1 MEVESRRGL
10 RGARASLDKGAAG
23 AAVWDVGAG
32 PSMPPSYGSGRTFWK
47 PTGSGPAPPLPSQAP
62 EPAAHTQASSVSLP
76 DGPEA
81 QRPGKDLPVRFSLAG
96 EGGLWLDM
104 RPTTTTTGKSCCVLP
119 LSCDP
124 RVTHPRVCSPESSPR
139 GLSSWLF
146 PCPTLGAWQAGPPRL
161 VTRIQV
167 LAAELVPLVLVICG
181 QDDGPPGSEDPEHD
195 DHKGQPRPRVPR
207 KRGHISPKS
216 RPVANSTLLGLLAPP
231 GEAWGVLGQPPNR
244 PNHSPPP
251 SAKVK
256 KIFGWGDFY
265 SNIKTVALNL
275 LVTGKIVDHGNGTF
289 SVHFRH
295 NATGQ
300 GNISISLVPPSKAVE
315 FHQEQ
320 QIFIEA
326 KASKIF
332 NCRMEWEK
340 VERGRRTSLCTHD
353 PAKVCSRDH
362 AQSSATWS
370 CSQPFKVVCVYIAF
384 YSTDYR
390 LVQKIKAWRS
400 PTLGSRHPDG

>member
-1 MEVESRRGL
+1 MCG
-10 RGARASLDKGAAG
+10 
-23 AAVWDVGAG
+23 G
-32 PSMPPSYGSGRTFWK
+32 PSASGQWK
-47 PTGSGPAPPLPSQAP
+47 GQAVGG
-62 EPAAHTQASSVSLP
+62 EQ
-76 DGPEA
+76 GPELLGP
-81 QRPGKDLPVRFSLAG
+81 PG
-96 EGGLWLDM
+96 
-104 RPTTTTTGKSCCVLP
+104 T
-119 LSCDP
+119 
-124 RVTHPRVCSPESSPR
+124 
-139 GLSSWLF
+139 GLSLSSKL
-146 PCPTLGAWQAGPPRL
+146 PP
-161 VTRIQV
+161 QV
-167 LAAELVPLVLVICG
+167 IYG
-181 QDDGPPGSEDPEHD
+181 QEDGPPGSEDPERD
-195 DHKGQPRPRVPR
+195 DHESQPRPRIPR

-216 RPVANSTLLGLLAPP
+216 RPMANSTLLGLLAPP

-353 PAKVCSRDH
+353 PAKTCSRDH

-390 LVQKIKAWRS
+390 LVQKVC
-400 PTLGSRHPDG
+400 PDYNYHSDTPYYPSG

>member
-1 MEVESRRGL
+1 MRWNHDTGQNAHPTPSVSERC
-10 RGARASLDKGAAG
+10 AG
-23 AAVWDVGAG
+23 APRPQVRVEGQRESAG
-32 PSMPPSYGSGRTFWK
+32 GREWW
-47 PTGSGPAPPLPSQAP
+47 TG
-62 EPAAHTQASSVSLP
+62 T
-76 DGPEA
+76 
-81 QRPGKDLPVRFSLAG
+81 
-96 EGGLWLDM
+96 
-104 RPTTTTTGKSCCVLP
+104 
-119 LSCDP
+119 
-124 RVTHPRVCSPESSPR
+124 PESSEGRPR
-139 GLSSWLF
+139 CSLSSQL
-146 PCPTLGAWQAGPPRL
+146 PP
-161 VTRIQV
+161 Q
-167 LAAELVPLVLVICG
+167 VICG

-195 DHKGQPRPRVPR
+195 DSESQARPRMPR
-207 KRGHISPKS
+207 KRGHMSPKS
-216 RPVANSTLLGLLAPP
+216 RHMANSTLLGLLAPP
-231 GEAWGVLGQPPNR
+231 GEAWGVLGQPPSR

-340 VERGRRTSLCTHD
+340 VERGRRISLCTHD
-353 PAKVCSRDH
+353 PAKTCSRDH

-390 LVQKIKAWRS
+390 LVQKVC
-400 PTLGSRHPDG
+400 PDYNYHSDTPYYPSG

>member
-1 MEVESRRGL
+1 MQLTRCCFVFLVQG
-10 RGARASLDKGAAG
+10 SL
-23 AAVWDVGAG
+23 
-32 PSMPPSYGSGRTFWK
+32 Y
-47 PTGSGPAPPLPSQAP
+47 
-62 EPAAHTQASSVSLP
+62 
-76 DGPEA
+76 
-81 QRPGKDLPVRFSLAG
+81 
-96 EGGLWLDM
+96 
-104 RPTTTTTGKSCCVLP
+104 
-119 LSCDP
+119 
-124 RVTHPRVCSPESSPR
+124 
-139 GLSSWLF
+139 
-146 PCPTLGAWQAGPPRL
+146 
-161 VTRIQV
+161 
-167 LAAELVPLVLVICG
+167 LVICG

-195 DHKGQPRPRVPR
+195 DSESQARPRMPR
-207 KRGHISPKS
+207 KRGHMSPKS
-216 RPVANSTLLGLLAPP
+216 RHMANSTLLGLLAPP
-231 GEAWGVLGQPPNR
+231 GEAWGVLGQPPSR

-256 KIFGWGDFY
+256 RIFGWGDFY

-340 VERGRRTSLCTHD
+340 VERGRRVSLCTHD
-353 PAKVCSRDH
+353 PAKTCSRDH

-390 LVQKIKAWRS
+390 LVQKVC
-400 PTLGSRHPDG
+400 PDYNYHSDTPYYPSG

>member
-1 MEVESRRGL
+1 MQLTRCCFVFLVQG
-10 RGARASLDKGAAG
+10 SL
-23 AAVWDVGAG
+23 
-32 PSMPPSYGSGRTFWK
+32 Y
-47 PTGSGPAPPLPSQAP
+47 
-62 EPAAHTQASSVSLP
+62 
-76 DGPEA
+76 
-81 QRPGKDLPVRFSLAG
+81 
-96 EGGLWLDM
+96 
-104 RPTTTTTGKSCCVLP
+104 
-119 LSCDP
+119 
-124 RVTHPRVCSPESSPR
+124 
-139 GLSSWLF
+139 
-146 PCPTLGAWQAGPPRL
+146 
-161 VTRIQV
+161 
-167 LAAELVPLVLVICG
+167 LVICG
-181 QDDGPPGSEDPEHD
+181 QDEGPPGSEDPEHD
-195 DHKGQPRPRVPR
+195 DHESQPRPRVPR

-216 RPVANSTLLGLLAPP
+216 RPMANSTLLGLLAPP

-251 SAKVK
+251 SSKMK

-300 GNISISLVPPSKAVE
+300 GNISISLVPPGKAVE

-353 PAKVCSRDH
+353 PAKTCSRDH

-390 LVQKIKAWRS
+390 LVQKQVPGA
-400 PTLGSRHPDG
+400 SRPGWPQEKSWGRA

>member
-1 MEVESRRGL
+1 M
-10 RGARASLDKGAAG
+10 
-23 AAVWDVGAG
+23 
-32 PSMPPSYGSGRTFWK
+32 
-47 PTGSGPAPPLPSQAP
+47 
-62 EPAAHTQASSVSLP
+62 
-76 DGPEA
+76 
-81 QRPGKDLPVRFSLAG
+81 
-96 EGGLWLDM
+96 
-104 RPTTTTTGKSCCVLP
+104 
-119 LSCDP
+119 
-124 RVTHPRVCSPESSPR
+124 
-139 GLSSWLF
+139 
-146 PCPTLGAWQAGPPRL
+146 
-161 VTRIQV
+161 
-167 LAAELVPLVLVICG
+167 
-181 QDDGPPGSEDPEHD
+181 
-195 DHKGQPRPRVPR
+195 PR

-216 RPVANSTLLGLLAPP
+216 RPMANSTLLGLLAPP

-353 PAKVCSRDH
+353 PAKTCSRDH

-390 LVQKIKAWRS
+390 LVQKVC
-400 PTLGSRHPDG
+400 PDYNYHSDTPYYPSG

>member
-1 MEVESRRGL
+1 MQLTRCCFVFLVQG
-10 RGARASLDKGAAG
+10 SL
-23 AAVWDVGAG
+23 
-32 PSMPPSYGSGRTFWK
+32 Y
-47 PTGSGPAPPLPSQAP
+47 
-62 EPAAHTQASSVSLP
+62 
-76 DGPEA
+76 
-81 QRPGKDLPVRFSLAG
+81 
-96 EGGLWLDM
+96 
-104 RPTTTTTGKSCCVLP
+104 
-119 LSCDP
+119 
-124 RVTHPRVCSPESSPR
+124 
-139 GLSSWLF
+139 
-146 PCPTLGAWQAGPPRL
+146 
-161 VTRIQV
+161 
-167 LAAELVPLVLVICG
+167 LVICG
-181 QDDGPPGSEDPEHD
+181 QDDGPPGSEDPERD
-195 DHKGQPRPRVPR
+195 DHEGQPRPRVPR

-216 RPVANSTLLGLLAPP
+216 RPMANSTLLGLLAPP
-231 GEAWGVLGQPPNR
+231 GEAWGILGQPPNR

-353 PAKVCSRDH
+353 PAKICSRDH

-390 LVQKIKAWRS
+390 LVQKGPSPLQTTLRS
-400 PTLGSRHPDG
+400 PLWGHLRLQEGRREQRGQRPWVPSRLPWPNSQQAPGGTLTPFLLLSACGEPDAADSWRAWPAWHTVCLHQGWAHF

>member
-1 MEVESRRGL
+1 MQLTRCCFVFLVQG
-10 RGARASLDKGAAG
+10 SL
-23 AAVWDVGAG
+23 
-32 PSMPPSYGSGRTFWK
+32 Y
-47 PTGSGPAPPLPSQAP
+47 
-62 EPAAHTQASSVSLP
+62 
-76 DGPEA
+76 
-81 QRPGKDLPVRFSLAG
+81 
-96 EGGLWLDM
+96 
-104 RPTTTTTGKSCCVLP
+104 
-119 LSCDP
+119 
-124 RVTHPRVCSPESSPR
+124 
-139 GLSSWLF
+139 
-146 PCPTLGAWQAGPPRL
+146 
-161 VTRIQV
+161 
-167 LAAELVPLVLVICG
+167 LVICG
-181 QDDGPPGSEDPEHD
+181 QEDGPPGSEDPEHD
-195 DHKGQPRPRVPR
+195 DHEGQPRPRVPR

-216 RPVANSTLLGLLAPP
+216 RPLANSTLLGLLAPP
-231 GEAWGVLGQPPNR
+231 GEAWGVLGQSPNR
-244 PNHSPPP
+244 PKQSPLP
-251 SAKVK
+251 ATKVK

-353 PAKVCSRDH
+353 PAKICSRDH

-390 LVQKIKAWRS
+390 LVQKAFAVPVTTFHHQPGHPFPRPRLLQHSTLLS
-400 PTLGSRHPDG
+400 PSC

>member
-1 MEVESRRGL
+1 MAGIRTGGVKTPGPL
-10 RGARASLDKGAAG
+10 GALQSPALWG
-23 AAVWDVGAG
+23 
-32 PSMPPSYGSGRTFWK
+32 PPSSPQGL
-47 PTGSGPAPPLPSQAP
+47 PATQMLPRS
-62 EPAAHTQASSVSLP
+62 ELVSL
-76 DGPEA
+76 A
-81 QRPGKDLPVRFSLAG
+81 
-96 EGGLWLDM
+96 
-104 RPTTTTTGKSCCVLP
+104 
-119 LSCDP
+119 
-124 RVTHPRVCSPESSPR
+124 
-139 GLSSWLF
+139 
-146 PCPTLGAWQAGPPRL
+146 
-161 VTRIQV
+161 
-167 LAAELVPLVLVICG
+167 LVIYG
-181 QDDGPPGSEDPEHD
+181 QDDGPPGSEDPERD
-195 DHKGQPRPRVPR
+195 DHENQPRPRMPR
-207 KRGHISPKS
+207 KRGHLSPKS
-216 RPVANSTLLGLLAPP
+216 RLVANSTLLGLLAPP

-315 FHQEQ
+315 FHQER

-353 PAKVCSRDH
+353 PAKTCSRDH

-390 LVQKIKAWRS
+390 LVQKVC
-400 PTLGSRHPDG
+400 PDYNYHSDTPYYPSG

>member
-1 MEVESRRGL
+1 MQLTRCCFVFLVQG
-10 RGARASLDKGAAG
+10 SL
-23 AAVWDVGAG
+23 
-32 PSMPPSYGSGRTFWK
+32 Y
-47 PTGSGPAPPLPSQAP
+47 
-62 EPAAHTQASSVSLP
+62 
-76 DGPEA
+76 
-81 QRPGKDLPVRFSLAG
+81 
-96 EGGLWLDM
+96 
-104 RPTTTTTGKSCCVLP
+104 
-119 LSCDP
+119 
-124 RVTHPRVCSPESSPR
+124 
-139 GLSSWLF
+139 
-146 PCPTLGAWQAGPPRL
+146 
-161 VTRIQV
+161 
-167 LAAELVPLVLVICG
+167 LVICG
-181 QDDGPPGSEDPEHD
+181 QDDGPPGSEDPERD

-216 RPVANSTLLGLLAPP
+216 RPMANATVLGLLAPP
-231 GEAWGVLGQPPNR
+231 GEAWGILGQPPNR

-353 PAKVCSRDH
+353 PAKICSRDH

-390 LVQKIKAWRS
+390 LVQKGPSLLSRDRDVRDTPRLQTTLRS
-400 PTLGSRHPDG
+400 PPWRLEAAGTGAAHPWMPTGCHSASHSAVETAGRREQWGQRPWVPSLPALAELSAGTWGHFDPPPAPLLLWRARCCRQLEGLACLAHSSACTRDGFILITSFHPHAHSAASALLSAFPSNLAALLS

>member
-1 MEVESRRGL
+1 MQLTRCCFVFLVQG
-10 RGARASLDKGAAG
+10 SL
-23 AAVWDVGAG
+23 
-32 PSMPPSYGSGRTFWK
+32 Y
-47 PTGSGPAPPLPSQAP
+47 
-62 EPAAHTQASSVSLP
+62 
-76 DGPEA
+76 
-81 QRPGKDLPVRFSLAG
+81 
-96 EGGLWLDM
+96 
-104 RPTTTTTGKSCCVLP
+104 
-119 LSCDP
+119 
-124 RVTHPRVCSPESSPR
+124 
-139 GLSSWLF
+139 
-146 PCPTLGAWQAGPPRL
+146 
-161 VTRIQV
+161 
-167 LAAELVPLVLVICG
+167 LVICG

-195 DHKGQPRPRVPR
+195 DHESQPRPRMPR
-207 KRGHISPKS
+207 KRSHISPKA

-265 SNIKTVALNL
+265 S
-275 LVTGKIVDHGNGTF
+275 
-289 SVHFRH
+289 
-295 NATGQ
+295 
-300 GNISISLVPPSKAVE
+300 NISISLVPPSKAVE

-353 PAKVCSRDH
+353 PAKTCSRDH

-390 LVQKIKAWRS
+390 LVQKVC
-400 PTLGSRHPDG
+400 PDYNYHSGTPYYPSG

>member
-1 MEVESRRGL
+1 MQLTRCCFVFLVQG
-10 RGARASLDKGAAG
+10 SL
-23 AAVWDVGAG
+23 
-32 PSMPPSYGSGRTFWK
+32 Y
-47 PTGSGPAPPLPSQAP
+47 
-62 EPAAHTQASSVSLP
+62 
-76 DGPEA
+76 
-81 QRPGKDLPVRFSLAG
+81 
-96 EGGLWLDM
+96 
-104 RPTTTTTGKSCCVLP
+104 
-119 LSCDP
+119 
-124 RVTHPRVCSPESSPR
+124 
-139 GLSSWLF
+139 
-146 PCPTLGAWQAGPPRL
+146 
-161 VTRIQV
+161 
-167 LAAELVPLVLVICG
+167 LVICG
-181 QDDGPPGSEDPEHD
+181 QDDGPPGSEDPERD
-195 DHKGQPRPRVPR
+195 DHEGQHRPRVPR

-216 RPVANSTLLGLLAPP
+216 RPMANSTLLGLLAPP

-244 PNHSPPP
+244 PNHSPSP

-300 GNISISLVPPSKAVE
+300 GNISISLVPPGKAVE

-384 YSTDYR
+384 YSIDYR
-390 LVQKIKAWRS
+390 LVQKMPS
-400 PTLGSRHPDG
+400 PLSTNSRHTHPLTLAMRCRPCHGGLELSESGVFSHLWTPTVSRSTSHSTVGTIGRREQWGWWPWVPSPGLAELSAGPGGTLTLLLLSCGEPDAADSWRAQAAWHIVLPAQGVDSF

>member
-1 MEVESRRGL
+1 MQLTRCCFVFLVQG
-10 RGARASLDKGAAG
+10 SL
-23 AAVWDVGAG
+23 
-32 PSMPPSYGSGRTFWK
+32 Y
-47 PTGSGPAPPLPSQAP
+47 
-62 EPAAHTQASSVSLP
+62 
-76 DGPEA
+76 
-81 QRPGKDLPVRFSLAG
+81 
-96 EGGLWLDM
+96 
-104 RPTTTTTGKSCCVLP
+104 
-119 LSCDP
+119 
-124 RVTHPRVCSPESSPR
+124 
-139 GLSSWLF
+139 
-146 PCPTLGAWQAGPPRL
+146 
-161 VTRIQV
+161 
-167 LAAELVPLVLVICG
+167 LVICG
-181 QDDGPPGSEDPEHD
+181 QDDGPPGSEDPERD

-216 RPVANSTLLGLLAPP
+216 RPMANATVLGLLAPP
-231 GEAWGVLGQPPNR
+231 GEAWGILGQPPNR

-353 PAKVCSRDH
+353 PAKICSRDH

-390 LVQKIKAWRS
+390 LVQKMEFRS
-400 PTLGSRHPDG
+400 YCPGWSAMARSWLTATSTSQVQVILLPQPPQ

>member
-1 MEVESRRGL
+1 MML
-10 RGARASLDKGAAG
+10 
-23 AAVWDVGAG
+23 AV
-32 PSMPPSYGSGRTFWK
+32 GS
-47 PTGSGPAPPLPSQAP
+47 SGPELLGPLG
-62 EPAAHTQASSVSLP
+62 T
-76 DGPEA
+76 
-81 QRPGKDLPVRFSLAG
+81 
-96 EGGLWLDM
+96 
-104 RPTTTTTGKSCCVLP
+104 
-119 LSCDP
+119 
-124 RVTHPRVCSPESSPR
+124 ESSH
-139 GLSSWLF
+139 SS
-146 PCPTLGAWQAGPPRL
+146 
-161 VTRIQV
+161 
-167 LAAELVPLVLVICG
+167 PLLPQVICG

-195 DHKGQPRPRVPR
+195 DPESQPRPRMPR

-216 RPVANSTLLGLLAPP
+216 RPMTNSTLLGLLAPP
-231 GEAWGVLGQPPNR
+231 GEAWGFLGQPPNH
-244 PNHSPPP
+244 PKHSPPP

-320 QIFIEA
+320 QIYIEA
-326 KASKIF
+326 KASKSF
-332 NCRMEWEK
+332 NCRVEWEK

-353 PAKVCSRDH
+353 PAKTCSRDH

-390 LVQKIKAWRS
+390 LVQKVC
-400 PTLGSRHPDG
+400 PDYNYHSDTPYYPSG

>member
-1 MEVESRRGL
+1 MRVWGVPSISGQW
-10 RGARASLDKGAAG
+10 KGQ
-23 AAVWDVGAG
+23 AVGG
-32 PSMPPSYGSGRTFWK
+32 E
-47 PTGSGPAPPLPSQAP
+47 Q
-62 EPAAHTQASSVSLP
+62 
-76 DGPEA
+76 GPELLG
-81 QRPGKDLPVRFSLAG
+81 PWGT
-96 EGGLWLDM
+96 GL
-104 RPTTTTTGKSCCVLP
+104 S
-119 LSCDP
+119 LSCQ
-124 RVTHPRVCSPESSPR
+124 
-139 GLSSWLF
+139 L
-146 PCPTLGAWQAGPPRL
+146 PP
-161 VTRIQV
+161 QV
-167 LAAELVPLVLVICG
+167 IYG
-181 QDDGPPGSEDPEHD
+181 QDDGPPGSEDPERD
-195 DHKGQPRPRVPR
+195 DHESQPRPRMPR

-216 RPVANSTLLGLLAPP
+216 RSVANSTLLGLLAPP

-353 PAKVCSRDH
+353 PAKTCSRDH
-362 AQSSATWS
+362 AQSSAAWS

-390 LVQKIKAWRS
+390 LVQKVC
-400 PTLGSRHPDG
+400 PDYNYHSGTPYYPSG

>member
-1 MEVESRRGL
+1 MQLTRCCFVFLVQG
-10 RGARASLDKGAAG
+10 SL
-23 AAVWDVGAG
+23 
-32 PSMPPSYGSGRTFWK
+32 Y
-47 PTGSGPAPPLPSQAP
+47 
-62 EPAAHTQASSVSLP
+62 
-76 DGPEA
+76 
-81 QRPGKDLPVRFSLAG
+81 
-96 EGGLWLDM
+96 
-104 RPTTTTTGKSCCVLP
+104 
-119 LSCDP
+119 
-124 RVTHPRVCSPESSPR
+124 
-139 GLSSWLF
+139 
-146 PCPTLGAWQAGPPRL
+146 
-161 VTRIQV
+161 
-167 LAAELVPLVLVICG
+167 LVICG

-195 DHKGQPRPRVPR
+195 DHEGQPRPRVPR

-216 RPVANSTLLGLLAPP
+216 RPMANSTLLGLLAPP

-244 PNHSPPP
+244 PNHSPSP

-289 SVHFRH
+289 RVHFRH

-353 PAKVCSRDH
+353 PAKICSRDH

-390 LVQKIKAWRS
+390 LVQKLLESGVFSTCGRPPDASRSTATQRCTGDCSEAGGNSGAGGPGRPPLPGLAELSAGPGGTLTHPLLLLSCGEPDAADSWRARPRLAHS
-400 PTLGSRHPDG
+400 SACTGGGFILITSFHPHAHSAASSLLSCLPQ

>member
-1 MEVESRRGL
+1 MQLTRCCFVFLVQG
-10 RGARASLDKGAAG
+10 SL
-23 AAVWDVGAG
+23 
-32 PSMPPSYGSGRTFWK
+32 Y
-47 PTGSGPAPPLPSQAP
+47 
-62 EPAAHTQASSVSLP
+62 
-76 DGPEA
+76 
-81 QRPGKDLPVRFSLAG
+81 
-96 EGGLWLDM
+96 
-104 RPTTTTTGKSCCVLP
+104 
-119 LSCDP
+119 
-124 RVTHPRVCSPESSPR
+124 
-139 GLSSWLF
+139 
-146 PCPTLGAWQAGPPRL
+146 
-161 VTRIQV
+161 
-167 LAAELVPLVLVICG
+167 LVICG

-195 DHKGQPRPRVPR
+195 DPESQPRPRMPR
-207 KRGHISPKS
+207 KRGHIPPKS
-216 RPVANSTLLGLLAPP
+216 RPMTSSTLLGLLAPP
-231 GEAWGVLGQPPNR
+231 GEAWGFLGQPPNH
-244 PNHSPPP
+244 PKHSPPP

-320 QIFIEA
+320 QIYIEA

-353 PAKVCSRDH
+353 PAKTCSRDH

-390 LVQKIKAWRS
+390 LVQKVC
-400 PTLGSRHPDG
+400 PDYNYHSDAPYYPSG

>member
-1 MEVESRRGL
+1 M
-10 RGARASLDKGAAG
+10 AS
-23 AAVWDVGAG
+23 
-32 PSMPPSYGSGRTFWK
+32 
-47 PTGSGPAPPLPSQAP
+47 
-62 EPAAHTQASSVSLP
+62 
-76 DGPEA
+76 
-81 QRPGKDLPVRFSLAG
+81 
-96 EGGLWLDM
+96 
-104 RPTTTTTGKSCCVLP
+104 
-119 LSCDP
+119 
-124 RVTHPRVCSPESSPR
+124 
-139 GLSSWLF
+139 
-146 PCPTLGAWQAGPPRL
+146 
-161 VTRIQV
+161 
-167 LAAELVPLVLVICG
+167 
-181 QDDGPPGSEDPEHD
+181 
-195 DHKGQPRPRVPR
+195 
-207 KRGHISPKS
+207 
-216 RPVANSTLLGLLAPP
+216 STLLGLLAPP

-244 PNHSPPP
+244 SPSP

-353 PAKVCSRDH
+353 PAKTCSRDH

-390 LVQKIKAWRS
+390 LVQKVCPDYNYHSDS
-400 PTLGSRHPDG
+400 PYYPSG

>member
-1 MEVESRRGL
+1 MQLTRCCFVFLVQG
-10 RGARASLDKGAAG
+10 SLYLGC
-23 AAVWDVGAG
+23 W
-32 PSMPPSYGSGRTFWK
+32 
-47 PTGSGPAPPLPSQAP
+47 PAW
-62 EPAAHTQASSVSLP
+62 
-76 DGPEA
+76 
-81 QRPGKDLPVRFSLAG
+81 
-96 EGGLWLDM
+96 GGL
-104 RPTTTTTGKSCCVLP
+104 G
-119 LSCDP
+119 
-124 RVTHPRVCSPESSPR
+124 H
-139 GLSSWLF
+139 SW
-146 PCPTLGAWQAGPPRL
+146 G
-161 VTRIQV
+161 
-167 LAAELVPLVLVICG
+167 
-181 QDDGPPGSEDPEHD
+181 
-195 DHKGQPRPRVPR
+195 
-207 KRGHISPKS
+207 
-216 RPVANSTLLGLLAPP
+216 
-231 GEAWGVLGQPPNR
+231 PPNR

-353 PAKVCSRDH
+353 QPRSAPETTLRAQPPGAAPSPSKSSVSTPSIARTIGWSR
-362 AQSSATWS
+362 
-370 CSQPFKVVCVYIAF
+370 
-384 YSTDYR
+384 
-390 LVQKIKAWRS
+390 
-400 PTLGSRHPDG
+400 

>member
-1 MEVESRRGL
+1 MQLTRCCFVFLVQGSLYLAGPPHTAP
-10 RGARASLDKGAAG
+10 GMARARKETTKPFGALQT
-23 AAVWDVGAG
+23 
-32 PSMPPSYGSGRTFWK
+32 SGI
-47 PTGSGPAPPLPSQAP
+47 PHP
-62 EPAAHTQASSVSLP
+62 H
-76 DGPEA
+76 
-81 QRPGKDLPVRFSLAG
+81 
-96 EGGLWLDM
+96 
-104 RPTTTTTGKSCCVLP
+104 
-119 LSCDP
+119 P
-124 RVTHPRVCSPESSPR
+124 RVTSKSRCCPAV
-139 GLSSWLF
+139 SW
-146 PCPTLGAWQAGPPRL
+146 CPGAHNEIRK
-161 VTRIQV
+161 
-167 LAAELVPLVLVICG
+167 VICG
-181 QDDGPPGSEDPEHD
+181 QDDGPPGSEDPERD
-195 DHKGQPRPRVPR
+195 DPESQPRPRMPR
-207 KRGHISPKS
+207 KRGHMSPKS
-216 RPVANSTLLGLLAPP
+216 RPMASSTLLGLLVPP
-231 GEAWGVLGQPPNR
+231 GEAWEVLGQPPSR

-251 SAKVK
+251 SARVK

-340 VERGRRTSLCTHD
+340 VERGRRISLCTHD
-353 PAKVCSRDH
+353 PAKTCSRDH

-390 LVQKIKAWRS
+390 LVQKVC
-400 PTLGSRHPDG
+400 PDYNYHSDTPYYPSG

>member
-1 MEVESRRGL
+1 MEG
-10 RGARASLDKGAAG
+10 
-23 AAVWDVGAG
+23 
-32 PSMPPSYGSGRTFWK
+32 
-47 PTGSGPAPPLPSQAP
+47 TGCWWEQ
-62 EPAAHTQASSVSLP
+62 
-76 DGPEA
+76 GPELLG
-81 QRPGKDLPVRFSLAG
+81 PWGT
-96 EGGLWLDM
+96 GL
-104 RPTTTTTGKSCCVLP
+104 S
-119 LSCDP
+119 LSCQ
-124 RVTHPRVCSPESSPR
+124 
-139 GLSSWLF
+139 L
-146 PCPTLGAWQAGPPRL
+146 PP
-161 VTRIQV
+161 QV
-167 LAAELVPLVLVICG
+167 IYG

-195 DHKGQPRPRVPR
+195 DHESQPRPRMPR
-207 KRGHISPKS
+207 KRGHISTKS
-216 RPVANSTLLGLLAPP
+216 RPMANSTLLGLLAPP

-353 PAKVCSRDH
+353 PAKTCSRDH
-362 AQSSATWS
+362 AQSSASWS
-370 CSQPFKVVCVYIAF
+370 CSQPFRVVCVYIAF

-390 LVQKIKAWRS
+390 LVQKVC
-400 PTLGSRHPDG
+400 PDYNYHSDTPYYPSG

>member
-1 MEVESRRGL
+1 S
-10 RGARASLDKGAAG
+10 
-23 AAVWDVGAG
+23 
-32 PSMPPSYGSGRTFWK
+32 
-47 PTGSGPAPPLPSQAP
+47 
-62 EPAAHTQASSVSLP
+62 
-76 DGPEA
+76 
-81 QRPGKDLPVRFSLAG
+81 
-96 EGGLWLDM
+96 
-104 RPTTTTTGKSCCVLP
+104 
-119 LSCDP
+119 
-124 RVTHPRVCSPESSPR
+124 
-139 GLSSWLF
+139 
-146 PCPTLGAWQAGPPRL
+146 
-161 VTRIQV
+161 
-167 LAAELVPLVLVICG
+167 
-181 QDDGPPGSEDPEHD
+181 
-195 DHKGQPRPRVPR
+195 RVPR

-216 RPVANSTLLGLLAPP
+216 RPLANSSLLGLLAPP
-231 GEAWGVLGQPPNR
+231 GEVWGVLGQPPNR
-244 PNHSPPP
+244 PKQSPLP
-251 SAKVK
+251 STKVK

-353 PAKVCSRDH
+353 PAKICSRDH

-390 LVQKIKAWRS
+390 LVQKVC
-400 PTLGSRHPDG
+400 PDYNYHSDTPYYPSG

>member
-1 MEVESRRGL
+1 MQLTRCCFVFLVQG
-10 RGARASLDKGAAG
+10 SL
-23 AAVWDVGAG
+23 
-32 PSMPPSYGSGRTFWK
+32 Y
-47 PTGSGPAPPLPSQAP
+47 
-62 EPAAHTQASSVSLP
+62 
-76 DGPEA
+76 
-81 QRPGKDLPVRFSLAG
+81 
-96 EGGLWLDM
+96 
-104 RPTTTTTGKSCCVLP
+104 
-119 LSCDP
+119 
-124 RVTHPRVCSPESSPR
+124 
-139 GLSSWLF
+139 
-146 PCPTLGAWQAGPPRL
+146 
-161 VTRIQV
+161 
-167 LAAELVPLVLVICG
+167 LVICG

-195 DHKGQPRPRVPR
+195 DHEGQPRPRVPR

-216 RPVANSTLLGLLAPP
+216 RPMANSTLLGLLAPP

-244 PNHSPPP
+244 PNHSPSP

-289 SVHFRH
+289 RVHFRH

-353 PAKVCSRDH
+353 PAKICSRDH

-390 LVQKIKAWRS
+390 LVQKVC
-400 PTLGSRHPDG
+400 PDYNYHTYTLGSCHPERGQWGGGGSSVWTPLSSTCGCPPNAPRTQRALQLGRREQWAGPGGTLTCPLLLRSSCGEPDAADSWRARPAWHTALPAQGVGSF

>member
-1 MEVESRRGL
+1 MQLTRCCFVFLVQG
-10 RGARASLDKGAAG
+10 SL
-23 AAVWDVGAG
+23 
-32 PSMPPSYGSGRTFWK
+32 Y
-47 PTGSGPAPPLPSQAP
+47 
-62 EPAAHTQASSVSLP
+62 
-76 DGPEA
+76 
-81 QRPGKDLPVRFSLAG
+81 
-96 EGGLWLDM
+96 
-104 RPTTTTTGKSCCVLP
+104 
-119 LSCDP
+119 
-124 RVTHPRVCSPESSPR
+124 
-139 GLSSWLF
+139 
-146 PCPTLGAWQAGPPRL
+146 L
-161 VTRIQV
+161 VT
-167 LAAELVPLVLVICG
+167 CG
-181 QDDGPPGSEDPEHD
+181 QDDGPPGSEDPERD
-195 DHKGQPRPRVPR
+195 DHESQPRPRIPR

-216 RPVANSTLLGLLAPP
+216 RPMANSTLLGLLAPP
-231 GEAWGVLGQPPNR
+231 GEAWGVLGQPPSR
-244 PNHSPPP
+244 PNHTPSP

-353 PAKVCSRDH
+353 PAKTCSRDH

-370 CSQPFKVVCVYIAF
+370 CSQPFKVVCVFIAF

-390 LVQKIKAWRS
+390 LVQKRPRGSGPATESWGVAGTWFLSHLWTSTHWTSARRPPPHPSPSPVGTGKRGGGWWPWAPPPSGLAELSAGPGGTLTHPLWLLACGEPDAADSWKAGLPGTQFCLRRGV
-400 PTLGSRHPDG
+400 GSF

>member
-1 MEVESRRGL
+1 MAGIRTGGVKTPGPL
-10 RGARASLDKGAAG
+10 GALQSPAFWG
-23 AAVWDVGAG
+23 
-32 PSMPPSYGSGRTFWK
+32 PPSSPQGS
-47 PTGSGPAPPLPSQAP
+47 PATRMLPHS
-62 EPAAHTQASSVSLP
+62 ELVSL
-76 DGPEA
+76 A
-81 QRPGKDLPVRFSLAG
+81 
-96 EGGLWLDM
+96 
-104 RPTTTTTGKSCCVLP
+104 
-119 LSCDP
+119 
-124 RVTHPRVCSPESSPR
+124 
-139 GLSSWLF
+139 
-146 PCPTLGAWQAGPPRL
+146 
-161 VTRIQV
+161 
-167 LAAELVPLVLVICG
+167 LVIYG
-181 QDDGPPGSEDPEHD
+181 QDDGPPGSEDPERD
-195 DHKGQPRPRVPR
+195 DHESQPRPRMPR
-207 KRGHISPKS
+207 KRGHLSPKS
-216 RPVANSTLLGLLAPP
+216 RLVANSTLLGLLAPP

-315 FHQEQ
+315 FHQER

-353 PAKVCSRDH
+353 PAKTCSRDH

-390 LVQKIKAWRS
+390 LVQKVNLS
-400 PTLGSRHPDG
+400 PPDSMDASEQFPSVDPVPHL

>member
-1 MEVESRRGL
+1 MQLTRCCFVFLVQG
-10 RGARASLDKGAAG
+10 SL
-23 AAVWDVGAG
+23 
-32 PSMPPSYGSGRTFWK
+32 Y
-47 PTGSGPAPPLPSQAP
+47 
-62 EPAAHTQASSVSLP
+62 
-76 DGPEA
+76 
-81 QRPGKDLPVRFSLAG
+81 
-96 EGGLWLDM
+96 
-104 RPTTTTTGKSCCVLP
+104 
-119 LSCDP
+119 
-124 RVTHPRVCSPESSPR
+124 
-139 GLSSWLF
+139 
-146 PCPTLGAWQAGPPRL
+146 
-161 VTRIQV
+161 
-167 LAAELVPLVLVICG
+167 LVICG
-181 QDDGPPGSEDPEHD
+181 QDDGPPGSEDPEHN
-195 DHKGQPRPRVPR
+195 DHESQPRPRVPR

-216 RPVANSTLLGLLAPP
+216 RLVANSTLLGLLAPP
-231 GEAWGVLGQPPNR
+231 GETWGVLGQPPNR
-244 PNHSPPP
+244 PVHSPQP

-289 SVHFRH
+289 SVYFRH

-340 VERGRRTSLCTHD
+340 VERGRQTSLCTHD
-353 PAKVCSRDH
+353 PAKTCSRDH
-362 AQSSATWS
+362 SQSSATWS

-390 LVQKIKAWRS
+390 LVQKVC
-400 PTLGSRHPDG
+400 PDYNYHSDTPYYPSG